1 LKRTF
6 IVFFI
11 LIIVAGG
18 VYYYFTQVQHKRVDS
33 WSLVPTSAIIVYENS
48 HLVDNWNTILERSVW
63 KTMKKMPY
71 FSQWESGLN
80 EADSLTGKDGSL
92 DKLFRNRRFL
102 ISAHVISSQEFDFL
116 FNLDLYDQAG
126 ENAFNQI
133 ILGIQRDYN
142 MVSKSRTYQG
152 FELIDLQRKTDKK
165 TFTYFIYENVVVGSY
180 TSFLVEDVVRT
191 VADGMKESFKGH
203 IPSLSNISRLENDE
217 GNIYV
222 DYAKLPGLLAIMI
235 GHQQLES
242 MHEFQ
247 NFTDDTYLDVKI
259 TDAEILLN
267 GITTVDL
274 TSNEDFI
281 GTFRNQNP
289 GQIKL
294 MGLIPNTTA
303 VLYHVSFSDFKEWQ
317 GELSKYW
324 SATDQMQFDRYL
336 DFEAKYQLKLD
347 WVSNEAANAILETP
361 NRENPDQ
368 LVFVGI
374 RDKDVVFDELSSFA
388 EKLSE
393 EQGDSLYIEVYNG
406 TPIIQLPFRDFPSI
420 LMGGYFKG
428 FENSFITIYE
438 DYLLMGN
445 SMQVIKNYLADV
457 DNENVWGKSV
467 RKNIFL
473 ENTLTETNFSMM
485 INTSL
490 SWNMIMNHI
499 NEHWKDI
506 FTRYE
511 TPLKSFDLISLQIS
525 NLDRRFYTSIAIGH
539 QEKKDTKPLDSRVQ
553 IQQSVYTISPII
565 SKPYVVKNHNNN
577 RFEILVQDS
586 SNILYLVSNEGEILW
601 GDSLKQPIVTNIYQV
616 DFYKNRKLQYLFATK
631 NHLHLLDRNGD
642 YVENYPIKLNE
653 GVEAQFLSVID
664 YDNSKRYRFMVVDQ
678 NGHIYL
684 YDKNGK
690 NLEGWT
696 PRNLEGPL
704 TIPGFHIRVR
714 GGDCMIGIQKNGVL
728 NVMNRRGQMYP
739 GFPLDLRIPYVN
751 DIFVSIGNDFSSTRI
766 IAISGEGELIEV
778 NLNGKILKREQFYKP
793 TKESKF
799 WLVNDALQKTFV
811 IARQEY
817 NKISF
822 LDRKGEVI
830 FEKSLISSG
839 ELSTQYYSFSSD
851 RQVFIVL
858 DEEQEFAYLYDN
870 TGKPFSFEPL
880 ECGFPVALIYSTKND
895 EYQLYKCYNNNLTME
910 TFH

>member
-1 LKRTF
+1 MKRTF
-6 IVFFI
+6 IVFFV

-18 VYYYFTQVQHKRVDS
+18 VYYYFTQLQHKRIDS
-33 WSLVPTSAIIVYENS
+33 WSMVPTSAIIVYENS
-48 HLVDNWNTILERSVW
+48 HLVDNWNNILERSVW
-63 KTMKKMPY
+63 KTMKGMPY
-71 FSQWESGLN
+71 FKQWESGLN

-92 DKLFRNRRFL
+92 DRLFRNRRFL

-116 FNLDLYDQAG
+116 FNLDLYDQSG

-142 MVSKSRTYQG
+142 MISKSRTYQG
-152 FELIDLQRKTDKK
+152 YELIDLQRKTDKK
-165 TFTYFIYENVVVGSY
+165 TFTYFIHENVVVGSF

-191 VADGMKESFKGH
+191 VADGMKESFKNH
-203 IPSLSNISRLENDE
+203 IPSLSNISKLENDE

-222 DYAKLPGLLAIMI
+222 DYAKLPDLLATII
-235 GHQQLES
+235 SHQQVES
-242 MHEFQ
+242 MDQFQ
-247 NFTDDTYLDVKI
+247 RFTDDTYLDVKI
-259 TDAEILLN
+259 TDSEILLN
-267 GITTVDL
+267 GITTVDI
-274 TSNEDFI
+274 TSNQDFI
-281 GTFRNQNP
+281 GTFRNQDP
-289 GQIKL
+289 RQIKL

-303 VLYHVSFSDFKEWQ
+303 ILYHVCFSDFKEWQ
-317 GELSKYW
+317 SQLSKYW
-324 SATDQMQFDRYL
+324 SATDQQQFDRYL
-336 DFEAKYQLKLD
+336 DFETKYQLKLD
-347 WVSNEAANAILETP
+347 WISNEAANAILETP
-361 NRENPDQ
+361 NKENPDQ

-374 RDKDVVFDELSSFA
+374 SDKDVVFDELSAFA
-388 EKLSE
+388 EALSE
-393 EQGDSLYIEVYNG
+393 EQGDSLYLEVYNG
-406 TPIIQLPFRDFPSI
+406 IPIIQLPFRDFPSM
-420 LMGGYFKG
+420 LMGGFFKG
-428 FENSFITIYE
+428 FENSFITIYD

-445 SMQVIKNYLADV
+445 SMQVIKNYMADV

-490 SWNMIMNHI
+490 SWNMMMNHL
-499 NEHWKDI
+499 NEHWTDI

-511 TPLKSFDLISLQIS
+511 APLKSFDLMSLQIS
-525 NLDRRFYTSIAIGH
+525 NIDQRYYTSIAIGH
-539 QEKKDTKPLDSRVQ
+539 QAKKETKPLDSRMQ

-642 YVENYPIKLNE
+642 YVENYPIKLKD

-664 YDNSKRYRFMVVDQ
+664 YDNSKRYRFMVVDK

-696 PRNLEGPL
+696 PKKLEGPL
-704 TIPGFHIRVR
+704 AIPGFHIRVR
-714 GGDCMIGIQKNGVL
+714 GGDCMIGIQKNGVV

-739 GFPLDLRIPYVN
+739 GFPLDLRIPNVN
-751 DIFVSIGNDFSSTRI
+751 DVFVSIGNDFSSTKI
-766 IAISGEGELIEV
+766 IAISEEGELIEV

-822 LDRKGEVI
+822 LDRKGEII

-839 ELSTQYYSFSSD
+839 ELSVQYYNFSSD

-858 DEEQEFAYLYDN
+858 DDEQEFAYLYDN
-870 TGKPFSFEPL
+870 TGKSFSFEPL
-880 ECGFPVALIYSTKND
+880 ECGFPVALIYSAKND